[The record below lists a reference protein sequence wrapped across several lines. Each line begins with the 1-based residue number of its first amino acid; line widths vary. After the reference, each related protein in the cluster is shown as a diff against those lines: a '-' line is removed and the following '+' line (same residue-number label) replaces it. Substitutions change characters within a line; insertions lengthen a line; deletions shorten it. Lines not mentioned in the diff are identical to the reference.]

1 MKRTISVDA
10 ALRDRQL
17 LGAALGDLASWRTW
31 SIALKGAFG
40 LPLNDA
46 ERTIFDAIAGGRT
59 PPARPVRELWAVAGR
74 RSGKTRMA
82 AAISVHI
89 GAIEQHTLAPGEVG
103 YVLLLAASRSRRGL
117 LSTMSA
123 AFSTRAQSCGSKSWA
138 SRRKKSGLGITS

>member
-46 ERTIFDAIAGGRT
+46 ECTIFDAAHPACQARARALGGRRQKIRQD
-59 PPARPVRELWAVAGR
+59 AHGC
-74 RSGKTRMA
+74 S
-82 AAISVHI
+82 H
-89 GAIEQHTLAPGEVG
+89 
-103 YVLLLAASRSRRGL
+103 
-117 LSTMSA
+117 
-123 AFSTRAQSCGSKSWA
+123 
-138 SRRKKSGLGITS
+138 

>member
-46 ERTIFDAIAGGRT
+46 ERTIFDAIAGGRP
-59 PPARPVRELWAVAGR
+59 PPARRVRELWAVAGR

-82 AAISVHI
+82 AAISVYI
-89 GAIEQHTLAPGEVG
+89 SAPLSSTR
-103 YVLLLAASRSRRGL
+103 LLQAKSAMCCCLPPAAARRGL

-123 AFSTRAQSCGSKSWA
+123 AFSTRAQFSGSKS
-138 SRRKKSGLGITS
+138 

>member
-10 ALRDRQL
+10 ALRDRHL

-59 PPARPVRELWAVAGR
+59 PPASADRPFCAWGTGPATVIAMHVPETEPTVDLIYREPRLTPW
-74 RSGKTRMA
+74 S
-82 AAISVHI
+82 
-89 GAIEQHTLAPGEVG
+89 
-103 YVLLLAASRSRRGL
+103 
-117 LSTMSA
+117 SA
-123 AFSTRAQSCGSKSWA
+123 RP
-138 SRRKKSGLGITS
+138 L

>member
-59 PPARPVRELWAVAGR
+59 PPARRGARALGGR
-74 RSGKTRMA
+74 RQKIRQDAHGCS
-82 AAISVHI
+82 H
-89 GAIEQHTLAPGEVG
+89 
-103 YVLLLAASRSRRGL
+103 
-117 LSTMSA
+117 
-123 AFSTRAQSCGSKSWA
+123 
-138 SRRKKSGLGITS
+138 

>member
-17 LGAALGDLASWRTW
+17 LGAALDDLASWRTW

-59 PPARPVRELWAVAGR
+59 PPPRPVRELWAVAGR

-89 GAIEQHTLAPGEVG
+89 GAIEQHTLAPGEVA
-103 YVLLLAASRSRRGL
+103 YVCCLPPAAARRGL

-123 AFSTRAQSCGSKSWA
+123 AFSTRAQFSGSKS
-138 SRRKKSGLGITS
+138 

>member
-46 ERTIFDAIAGGRT
+46 EGTIFDAIAGGRT
-59 PPARPVRELWAVAGR
+59 PPARRVRELWAVAGR

-82 AAISVHI
+82 AAIRQLQ
-89 GAIEQHTLAPGEVG
+89 A
-103 YVLLLAASRSRRGL
+103 LLLGRGERGL
-117 LSTMSA
+117 RELNSVGFGVAPTA
-123 AFSTRAQSCGSKSWA
+123 LAWQRGGQVEA
-138 SRRKKSGLGITS
+138 LGKRGHVE

>member
-59 PPARPVRELWAVAGR
+59 PPARRVRELWAVAGR

-82 AAISVHI
+82 AAISVYI

-103 YVLLLAASRSRRGL
+103 YVLLLAA
-117 LSTMSA
+117 
-123 AFSTRAQSCGSKSWA
+123 
-138 SRRKKSGLGITS
+138 